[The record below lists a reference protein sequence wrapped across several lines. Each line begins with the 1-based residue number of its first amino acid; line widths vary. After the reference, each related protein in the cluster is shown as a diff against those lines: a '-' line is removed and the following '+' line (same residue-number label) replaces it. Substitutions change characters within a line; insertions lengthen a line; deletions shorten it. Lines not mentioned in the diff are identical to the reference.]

1 MFSGLQVRDK
11 LNLLVVLPLVLVAL
25 LLVPLLSGRIS
36 EAQLS
41 ARTASVAAEARQLSE
56 LIQDL
61 QQARL
66 LAVARLRSDKVDPS
80 ALVVEL
86 QLVSEQ
92 RVQVQQ
98 IAAANGDEALI
109 TALGAVERLIRITE
123 PNLVERT
130 ASAQATITAFSAAVD
145 QLIKAADLTRK
156 ETVQPADGWA
166 LSSLDSLLRSNES
179 VSRAGALLLAAT
191 STTSAAGRAQL
202 LGEATQ
208 YFARGEDAGRS
219 FQRQAS
225 ERTAAVFAQATD
237 SISSTRI
244 VDAQAQISRSATLSD
259 DQSVAVFAAVQS
271 ATGLRQLVQSD
282 ITQGVATDATEAAR
296 QAQLFVVLISMLAAL
311 LMALV
316 VALSVVVGRS
326 VSRPLRRLTVAAAA
340 VADLAQDELLRVA
353 DEDATVGVVPQL
365 AEIDISSADEIGELA
380 QAFNRVQS
388 TAAQLL
394 ERQVVSRRNVA
405 SMFASVGR
413 RTTNL
418 VGRQLSLIDT
428 LERTE
433 QDPDTLSTL
442 YRLDHLSTRLRRNAN
457 SLVVLSGGSEAS
469 GEGRPV
475 SVSDAVRAALGS
487 VEDYKRVTIA
497 RLPNAYLSPGV
508 VSDLLLLLAELLE
521 NAVLFSPPRTTV
533 EVHARLGEDGSC
545 RLSIV
550 DHGMGMA
557 ADRLAEENARLERRE
572 RLDLAPTNVLGLFV
586 VGRIARRHGLDVSLE
601 PTADHGVTVQVLLP
615 ATALVD
621 VAANAMPAMPPS
633 SDVVAARS
641 QLVAAGAG
649 GLTAGAA
656 VRGAA
661 DAAAADQAW
670 TFDPD
675 LALSLPQ
682 LRKPPPLPPAVRP
695 AAAEPATAPAAAAV
709 PGATVER
716 PVARRVPGS
725 HWSPDG
731 GSQPP
736 PPPPPSGATGV
747 KRRVPGS
754 QLPPVD
760 QPVAA
765 VVVPA
770 EGLNP
775 DEARKQVAELEQAMA
790 KAADDG
796 VNPQPASAP
805 SMIDLARRAGVRRR
819 IPGVALDEIGGLP
832 VEAAPVSS
840 TGFDAEAVRV
850 ALDDVGSAVDRADQV
865 HHRTSLSAERFADE
879 AARAAAQAE
888 ATARVAA
895 LQEAAGRRGAQRQ
908 TITDLAGELRAGAL
922 DSPPDEPPPAPVEP
936 VGPGAIAGVTPP
948 PARRVPGA
956 ALAALGRGAPD
967 LTGPA
972 SELPT
977 GPIALGVVRNG
988 RGGGRVIDHPE
999 RPEAVLSWVEGL
1011 ESAIAAAEPVAE
1023 APAPEE
1029 PAGDGSDTR
1038 SHHDTETGE
1047 VS

>member
-1 MFSGLQVRDK
+1 MFSRLQVRDK
-11 LNLLVVLPLVLVAL
+11 LNLLVVIPLVLVAL
-25 LLVPLLSGRIS
+25 LLIPLLSGRIS

-41 ARTASVAAEARQLSE
+41 ARTASVAAATRQLSE

-66 LAVARLRSDKVDPS
+66 LAVARLRSDKVDPN
-80 ALVVEL
+80 ALVVRL

-92 RVQVQQ
+92 RVQMEQT
-98 IAAANGDEALI
+98 AAANGDAALV
-109 TALGAVERLIRITE
+109 TALGAVERLIRLTE

-130 ASAQATITAFSAAVD
+130 ASAQATITAFSATID
-145 QLIKAADLTRK
+145 QLIKAADLTRQR
-156 ETVQPADGWA
+156 TAQPADAWA

-179 VSRAGALLLAAT
+179 VSRAGVLLLAAT
-191 STTSAAGRAQL
+191 STSTSPADRTRLLDEAA
-202 LGEATQ
+202 Q
-208 YFARGEDAGRS
+208 YFARGEDAGQS
-219 FQRQAS
+219 FQRQTT
-225 ERTAAVFAQATD
+225 ERAAAVFAQATD
-237 SISSTRI
+237 SLSATRI
-244 VDAQAQISRSATLSD
+244 VDAQDQISRSKTLSD
-259 DQSVAVFAAVQS
+259 EVPVAVFAAVQS
-271 ATGLRQLVQSD
+271 VTGLRQLVQSD
-282 ITQGVATDATEAAR
+282 ITQGVADEATDEAR
-296 QAQLFVVLISMLAAL
+296 REQLFVVLVSLLAAL
-311 LMALV
+311 LMALL

-340 VADLAQDELLRVA
+340 VADLAQDELARVA
-353 DEDATVGVVPQL
+353 DEDTSVDVVPQL

-380 QAFNRVQS
+380 QAFNRVQN

-475 SVSDAVRAALGS
+475 SLTDAVRAALGS

-557 ADRLAEENARLERRE
+557 TDRLAEENARLERRE

-615 ATALVD
+615 VTALVD
-621 VAANAMPAMPPS
+621 VAANAMPAMPPN
-633 SDVVAARS
+633 SDVIAARS
-641 QLVAAGAG
+641 QLVPAGAGSLAAGA
-649 GLTAGAA
+649 TTVTPAE
-656 VRGAA
+656 
-661 DAAAADQAW
+661 DQTWA
-670 TFDPD
+670 FDPD

-682 LRKPPPLPPAVRP
+682 LRMPSPLPPAVKP
-695 AAAEPATAPAAAAV
+695 AAARQAAPAPAATPSA
-709 PGATVER
+709 PEATTER

-731 GSQPP
+731 SSPPP

-747 KRRVPGS
+747 RRRVPGS
-754 QLPPVD
+754 HLPPVD
-760 QPVAA
+760 HQVSA
-765 VVVPA
+765 VVPV

-790 KAADDG
+790 KAAYDG
-796 VNPQPASAP
+796 ANPQPPAAP
-805 SMIDLARRAGVRRR
+805 SMVDLARRAGVRRR

-832 VEAAPVSS
+832 VESATVSS
-840 TGFDAEAVRV
+840 TGFDAEAVRT

-865 HHRTSLSAERFADE
+865 HHRTSLSAERFADQ
-879 AARAAAQAE
+879 AARAAAEAE
-888 ATARVAA
+888 AAAREAA
-895 LQEAAGRRGAQRQ
+895 LQEAAGRRDAQRQ

-922 DSPPDEPPPAPVEP
+922 ESPADEPPPSPVEP
-936 VGPGAIAGVTPP
+936 APAPAPAP
-948 PARRVPGA
+948 AEAARPARRVPGA
-956 ALAALGRGAPD
+956 ALAALGQGAPD

-999 RPEAVLSWVEGL
+999 RPEEVLSWVEGL
-1011 ESAIAAAEPVAE
+1011 ESAMAAV
-1023 APAPEE
+1023 EE
-1029 PAGDGSDTR
+1029 PTGDGSDTR
-1038 SHHDTETGE
+1038 SHHDTEDGE